1 MKAFRYERYGPPEV
15 LELREVEK
23 PAATDDGVLVRV
35 HASSVNPVDWHTLT
49 GDPYLVRL
57 QAGLREPKTGMLGV
71 DFAGTVE
78 SVGRDVRRFRP
89 GDEVFGGRSGAFAEY
104 VCVPEGR
111 GVVPKPASLT
121 FEQAAALPVAGITAL
136 QALRDKGQIQS
147 GQRVLVN
154 GASGGVG
161 TFAVQIAKALG
172 AEVTGVCS
180 TPNID
185 LVRSI
190 GADHVVDYRQEDFTL
205 GGERYH
211 LMLDVAG
218 NRSWSDCKRVLE
230 DEAVVVIVGGLKTN
244 RWIGP
249 LGHVAWVRLVTLHG
263 SRRVF
268 PFLATITKD
277 SLEGIAELVQAG
289 EVTPVIDRGYE
300 FSELPE
306 ALRYLG
312 AGHAKAKVVVNHVD
326 GRGFS

>member
-1 MKAFRYERYGPPEV
+1 MKAFRYERYGSPEV
-15 LELREVEK
+15 LELREAEK
-23 PAATDDGVLVRV
+23 PAVSDDGVLVRV

-57 QAGLREPKTGMLGV
+57 QAGLLEPKTGI
-71 DFAGTVE
+71 AGRRFRRD
-78 SVGRDVRRFRP
+78 GRVRRQERSTFRP

-111 GVVPKPASLT
+111 GVAPKPANLT
-121 FEQAAALPVAGITAL
+121 FEQAAALPVAAITAL
-136 QALRDKGQIQS
+136 QALRDKGRIQS

-180 TPNID
+180 TPNVD
-185 LVRSI
+185 LIRSI
-190 GADHVVDYRQEDFTL
+190 GADHVVDYTQDDFTL

-211 LMLDVAG
+211 LMLDIAG

-230 DEAVVVIVGGLKTN
+230 EEAVVVIVGGPKTN

-249 LGHVAWVRLVTLHG
+249 LGHVARVRLVTLG
-263 SRRVF
+263 GKRRAV
-268 PFLATITKD
+268 PFLAKITKD
-277 SLEGIAELVQAG
+277 SLDGIAELVQAG
-289 EVTPVIDRGYE
+289 KVTPVIDREYD

-312 AGHAKAKVVVNHVD
+312 AGHAQGKVVVDHVG

>member
-23 PAATDDGVLVRV
+23 PAVTDEGVLVRV
-35 HASSVNPVDWHTLT
+35 HASSVNPVDWHSLT

-57 QAGLREPKTGMLGV
+57 QAGLLEPKIGVLGV

-78 SVGRDVRRFRP
+78 SVGRDVQRFRP

-111 GVVPKPASLT
+111 GVVPKPANLT
-121 FEQAAALPVAGITAL
+121 FEQAAALPVAAITAL
-136 QALRDKGQIQS
+136 QALRDKGRIQS

-180 TPNID
+180 TPNVD

-190 GADHVVDYRQEDFTL
+190 GADDVVDYTQEDFTL
-205 GGERYH
+205 RGERYD

-230 DEAVVVIVGGLKTN
+230 EEAVVVIVGGPKTN

-249 LGHVAWVRLVTLHG
+249 LGHVAWVRLVTLRG
-263 SRRVF
+263 SRRAF
-268 PFLATITKD
+268 PFLAKITKD
-277 SLEGIAELVQAG
+277 SLEGVAELAQAG
-289 EVTPVIDRGYE
+289 KVTPVIDRGYD

-312 AGHAKAKVVVNHVD
+312 AGHARGKVVANHVD
-326 GRGFS
+326 GRGFG